1 MPKTLPLVLSS
12 VCALGA
18 AQNALGLTIEYALDR
33 QPDLVA
39 CDRAAYR
46 GARAEAQQC
55 FIALL
60 AKSDDPRIK
69 ADAAR
74 ASSDVRMANTL
85 FQEAI
90 KQYPEDA
97 RLRARWGDLF
107 LATHQNNEAAKLFQ
121 ESLMLD
127 EHYAPALLGLAKVAA
142 RGFEEKARDL
152 ANEVIEKSPDSSL
165 EAYLLLARASL
176 EDGVLADADE
186 SLDKATKVAEKQ
198 KLPTLEIDALRASA
212 DLLRGKPDSEWT
224 ARALKANPGYGDA
237 YAIPAYFYV
246 ITRRYRE
253 AIALYQRAVD
263 IEPGLYSAHAELG
276 VNLLRENQIDEAYQH
291 LQIAYR
297 GDPFSAPVVNTLRLI
312 DSFKNFVVEEHL
324 PEPSAPPPAVAP
336 GAEPPAKNPGA
347 LLRLHKDEAGVL
359 DPYVLD
365 LVKRTIAE
373 YSQRYAF
380 DLKEPVV
387 VELYPEHD
395 DFAVRTSGLPG
406 IGLLGVTFGY
416 LVAMDS
422 PTGRAD
428 SDFHWGTTLWHEMA
442 HVFTLEKTKHLVPR
456 WFSEGVSVYEEWTTG
471 PLPGRHIPLA
481 VFKAIKDDKFLPIA
495 ELDRGFIRP
504 MYESQ
509 VIVSYMQAGLT
520 CEYIALRWGQQAL
533 RAMLDEYAAGKDTT
547 AAIEAA
553 LKVSPQQFDED
564 FAGYVQAQ
572 VGKAAA
578 NLEPWTKAAKEA
590 QQAFLDKDWKSA
602 AAAATRAIDLIPEYV
617 DENSP
622 YLIKARASRELG
634 DEELA
639 TATLLDYRRLGGHD
653 PAALLSLAKTLAA
666 KGRNDAAIGVLDD
679 VLMVAPLREE
689 VHAEL
694 GDRLLAAGDAK
705 RAVKEYQALLAMN
718 PHDLATAH
726 FRLAKAYLAAEDRA
740 KGREQLLYALE
751 IAPGFREAQQ
761 LLLEIVR

>member
-324 PEPSAPPPAVAP
+324 PEPSAPPPAAAP

-481 VFKAIKDDKFLPIA
+481 VFKAIKDAKFLPIA

>member
-1 MPKTLPLVLSS
+1 VAKRLLLLLCSA
-12 VCALGA
+12 CALGA
-18 AQNALGLTIEYALDR
+18 APAAVAVTIEYALDR
-33 QPDLVA
+33 NPELAA

-55 FIALL
+55 FLALL
-60 AKSDDPRIK
+60 AKSSDPRIK

-74 ASSDVRMANTL
+74 ASGDVRAANTF
-85 FQEAI
+85 FQEAV
-90 KQYPEDA
+90 KQYPDDKA
-97 RLRARWGDLF
+97 VRARWGELF
-107 LATHQNNEAAKLFQ
+107 LSTHQNDEAAKLFQ
-121 ESLMLD
+121 ESLELD
-127 EHYAPALLGLAKVAA
+127 EHYAPAVLGLAKVAA
-142 RGFEEKARDL
+142 GRFEEKARDL
-152 ANEVIEKSPDSSL
+152 ANQVIEKSPDSSL
-165 EAYLLLARASL
+165 EAYLLLARAAL
-176 EDGVLADADE
+176 EDGVLADADT
-186 SLDKATKVAEKQ
+186 SLDKATKVAERQ

-224 ARALKANPGYGDA
+224 ARALKENPGYGDA

-253 AIALYQRAVD
+253 AIDLYQRAVD
-263 IEPGLYSAHAELG
+263 IEPALYSAHAELG
-276 VNLLRENQIDEAYQH
+276 VNLLRENKIDDAYQH

-312 DSFKNFVVEEHL
+312 DSFKNFVVEQHL
-324 PEPSAPPPAVAP
+324 PDPNAPPPTVAA
-336 GAEPPAKNPGA
+336 GAEPQAKNPGA
-347 LLRLHKDEAGVL
+347 LLRLHKNEAAVL

-365 LVKRTIAE
+365 LVNRTIEE
-373 YSQRYAF
+373 YSKRYAF
-380 DLKEPVV
+380 ELKQPVV

-422 PTGRAD
+422 PTGRSDA
-428 SDFHWGTTLWHEMA
+428 DFHWGTTLWHEMA

-481 VFKAIKDDKFLPIA
+481 VLKAIKDGKFLPVA

-504 MYESQ
+504 TYESQ

-520 CEYIALRWGQQAL
+520 CEYIAGRWGQQAL
-533 RAMLDEYAAGKDTT
+533 RAMLDEYAAGKETPV
-547 AAIEAA
+547 AIEAA
-553 LKVSPQQFDED
+553 LKVSPEQFDKD
-564 FAGYVQAQ
+564 FAGYVQSQ
-572 VGKAAA
+572 VGNATK
-578 NLEPWTKAAKEA
+578 NLEPWQKAAKEA
-590 QQAFLDKDWKSA
+590 QQAFLGKDWKSA
-602 AAAATRAIDLIPEYV
+602 ASAADRAIELIPEYV

-634 DEELA
+634 DQEQA
-639 TATLLDYRRLGGHD
+639 TSTLLDYRRLGGHD
-653 PAALLSLAKTLAA
+653 PSALLALAKSLAA

-705 RAVKEYQALLAMN
+705 GAVKEYRALLAMN

-740 KGREQLLYALE
+740 SGREQLLYALE

>member
-1 MPKTLPLVLSS
+1 MPKSLPLVLSS

-18 AQNALGLTIEYALDR
+18 AQSALGVTIEYALDR

-60 AKSDDPRIK
+60 AKSDDLRLK

-74 ASSDVRMANTL
+74 ATGDVRMANTL

-142 RGFEEKARDL
+142 GRFEEKARDL

-165 EAYLLLARASL
+165 EAYLLLARAAL
-176 EDGVLADADE
+176 EDGALADADA
-186 SLDKATKVAEKQ
+186 SLDKATKVAEGQ

-253 AIALYQRAVD
+253 AIALYRRAVD

-312 DSFKNFVVEEHL
+312 DSFKNFVVEKHL
-324 PEPSAPPPAVAP
+324 PEPSAPPPAAAS
-336 GAEPPAKNPGA
+336 GAEPPAKSPGA
-347 LLRLHKDEAGVL
+347 LLRLHKNEAGVL

-365 LVKRTIAE
+365 LVNRTIAE
-373 YSQRYAF
+373 YSKRYAF
-380 DLKEPVV
+380 ELKEPVV

-481 VFKAIKDDKFLPIA
+481 VFKAIKDDKFLGVA

-520 CEYIALRWGQQAL
+520 CEYIAGRWGQQAL
-533 RAMLDEYAAGKDTT
+533 RAMLDQYAASKDTP

-553 LKVSPQQFDED
+553 LKISPQQFDKD
-564 FAGYVQAQ
+564 FAGYVQEQ

-590 QQAFLDKDWKSA
+590 QQAFLDKNWKSA
-602 AAAATRAIDLIPEYV
+602 AASATRAIDLIPEYV

-653 PAALLSLAKTLAA
+653 PSALLSLAKTLAA

-705 RAVKEYQALLAMN
+705 RAVKEFEALLAMN

>member
-1 MPKTLPLVLSS
+1 VPKSLPLVLSS

-18 AQNALGLTIEYALDR
+18 AQSALGVTIEYALDR

-60 AKSDDPRIK
+60 AKSDDLRLK

-74 ASSDVRMANTL
+74 ATGDVRMANTL

-142 RGFEEKARDL
+142 GRFEEKARDL

-165 EAYLLLARASL
+165 EAYLLLARAAL
-176 EDGVLADADE
+176 EDGALADADA
-186 SLDKATKVAEKQ
+186 SLDKATKVAEGQ

-253 AIALYQRAVD
+253 AIALYRRAVD

-312 DSFKNFVVEEHL
+312 DSFKNFVVEKHL
-324 PEPSAPPPAVAP
+324 PEPSAPPPAAAS
-336 GAEPPAKNPGA
+336 GAEPPAKSPGA
-347 LLRLHKDEAGVL
+347 LLRLHKNEAGVL

-365 LVKRTIAE
+365 LVNRTIAE
-373 YSQRYAF
+373 YSKRYAF
-380 DLKEPVV
+380 ELKEPVV

-481 VFKAIKDDKFLPIA
+481 VFKAIKDDKFLGVA

-520 CEYIALRWGQQAL
+520 CEYIAGRWGQQAL
-533 RAMLDEYAAGKDTT
+533 RAMLDQYAASKDTP

-553 LKVSPQQFDED
+553 LKISPQQFDKD
-564 FAGYVQAQ
+564 FAGYVQEQ

-590 QQAFLDKDWKSA
+590 QQAFLDKNWKSA
-602 AAAATRAIDLIPEYV
+602 AASATRAIDLIPEYV

-653 PAALLSLAKTLAA
+653 PSALLSLAKTLAA

-705 RAVKEYQALLAMN
+705 RAVKEFEALLAMN

>member
-1 MPKTLPLVLSS
+1 MPKSLPLVLSS

-18 AQNALGLTIEYALDR
+18 AQSALGVTIEYALDR

-60 AKSDDPRIK
+60 AKSDDLRLK

-74 ASSDVRMANTL
+74 ASGDVRMANTL

-142 RGFEEKARDL
+142 GRFEEKARDL

-165 EAYLLLARASL
+165 EAYLLLARAAL
-176 EDGVLADADE
+176 EDGALADADA
-186 SLDKATKVAEKQ
+186 SLDKATKVAEGQ

-253 AIALYQRAVD
+253 AIALYRRAVD

-312 DSFKNFVVEEHL
+312 DSFKNFVVEKHL
-324 PEPSAPPPAVAP
+324 PEPSAPPPAAAS
-336 GAEPPAKNPGA
+336 GAEPPAKSPGA
-347 LLRLHKDEAGVL
+347 LLRLHKNEAGVL

-365 LVKRTIAE
+365 LVNRTIAE
-373 YSQRYAF
+373 YSKRYAF
-380 DLKEPVV
+380 ELKEPVV

-481 VFKAIKDDKFLPIA
+481 VFKAIKDDKFLGVA

-520 CEYIALRWGQQAL
+520 CEYIAGRWGQQAL
-533 RAMLDEYAAGKDTT
+533 RAMLDQYAASKDTP

-553 LKVSPQQFDED
+553 LKISPQQFDKD
-564 FAGYVQAQ
+564 FAGYVQEQ

-590 QQAFLDKDWKSA
+590 QQAFLDKNWKSA
-602 AAAATRAIDLIPEYV
+602 AASATRAIDLIPEYV

-653 PAALLSLAKTLAA
+653 PSALLSLAKTLAA

-705 RAVKEYQALLAMN
+705 RAVKEFEALLAMN

>member
-1 MPKTLPLVLSS
+1 MPKRLLLVLGSA
-12 VCALGA
+12 CAFGA
-18 AQNALGLTIEYALDR
+18 AQSALGLTIEYALDR
-33 QPDLVA
+33 NPDLVA

-55 FIALL
+55 FLALL
-60 AKSDDPRIK
+60 AKTTDPRVK

-74 ASSDVRMANTL
+74 ATGDVRSANAY
-85 FQEAI
+85 FQEAL
-90 KQYPEDA
+90 KQYPEDKA
-97 RLRARWGDLF
+97 VRARWGELF

-121 ESLMLD
+121 ESLELD
-127 EHYAPALLGLAKVAA
+127 EHYAPAKLGLAKVAA
-142 RGFEEKARDL
+142 GRFEEKARDL
-152 ANEVIEKSPDSSL
+152 AIEVIEKSPDSSV
-165 EAYLLLARASL
+165 EAQLLLARAAL
-176 EDGVLADADE
+176 EDGSLADADA
-186 SLDKATKVAEKQ
+186 SLDKAEKVAEKQ
-198 KLPTLEIDALRASA
+198 KLPALEIYALRASA
-212 DLLRGKPDSEWT
+212 DLLRGKTDSEWT
-224 ARALKANPGYGDA
+224 ARALKANPVYGDA

-253 AIALYQRAVD
+253 AIELYQKAVD
-263 IEPGLYSAHAELG
+263 IEPGLYSAHTELG
-276 VNLLRENQIDEAYQH
+276 VNLLRENKIDEAQEH
-291 LQIAYR
+291 LAVAYR
-297 GDPFSAPVVNTLRLI
+297 GDPFSAPVVNTLKLI
-312 DSFKNFVVEEHL
+312 DSFKNFVVEKHL
-324 PEPSAPPPAVAP
+324 PDPNAPAPAVAA
-336 GAEPPAKNPGA
+336 GAERPAKNPGA
-347 LLRLHKDEAGVL
+347 LLRLHKNEAAVL

-365 LVKRTIAE
+365 LVNRTIEE
-373 YSQRYAF
+373 YSKRYAF
-380 DLKEPVV
+380 ELKQPVV

-422 PTGRAD
+422 PTGRSD

-481 VFKAIKDDKFLPIA
+481 VLRAIKDDKFLPIA

-504 MYESQ
+504 TYEQQ

-520 CEYIALRWGQQAL
+520 CEYIAGRWGQQAL
-533 RAMLDEYAAGKDTT
+533 RAMLDQYAAGKETP
-547 AAIEAA
+547 AAIEFA
-553 LKVSPQQFDED
+553 LGMPPQQFDKD

-578 NLEPWTKAAKEA
+578 NLESWQKTAKEA
-590 QQAFLDKDWKSA
+590 QQAFLDKNWKSA
-602 AAAATRAIDLIPEYV
+602 AAAASRAIELIPEYV
-617 DENSP
+617 DEGSP

-634 DEELA
+634 DEEQA

-653 PAALLSLAKTLAA
+653 PSALLALAKSLAG

-718 PHDLATAH
+718 PHDLATAR
-726 FRLAKAYLAAEDRA
+726 FRLAKAYIAAGDRA
-740 KGREQLLYALE
+740 SGREQLLYALE